1 LGGLALPWHME
12 TKTGPDAETLYV
24 DTEDA
29 ERGSD
34 GPFFVVY
41 RSPDR
46 ERRWGYFCGNCDS
59 FRTAMDSMG
68 RIKCT
73 DCGNLKKADEWDAA
87 HE

>member
-1 LGGLALPWHME
+1 ME
-12 TKTGPDAETLYV
+12 TKTGPDEETLYV

-29 ERGSD
+29 ERGAE

-41 RSPDR
+41 RTPDR

-68 RIKCT
+68 RIKCN
-73 DCGNLKKADEWDAA
+73 DCGNLKKPDEWDAA

>member
-1 LGGLALPWHME
+1 ME
-12 TKTGPDAETLYV
+12 TKSGPDAETLYV

-41 RSPDR
+41 RSSDG
-46 ERRWGYFCGNCDS
+46 ERRWGYYCGNCES

-68 RIKCT
+68 RIKCGS
-73 DCGNLKKADEWDAA
+73 CGNLKKPDEWDAA